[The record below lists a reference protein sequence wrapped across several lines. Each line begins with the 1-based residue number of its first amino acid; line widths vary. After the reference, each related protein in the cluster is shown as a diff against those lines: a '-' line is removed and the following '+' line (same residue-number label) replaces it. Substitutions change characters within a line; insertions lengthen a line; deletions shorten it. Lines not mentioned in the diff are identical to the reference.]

1 MIVCDKCMTNPADLG
16 TIYVE
21 VAGNRQGIDICRDC
35 FRKMFSDIEVARKA
49 FCAQVNFDKDD
60 RGSVEEELLAE
71 KNREMLKDVPSRING
86 MIIPQFMPSEVVI
99 GNQTWLLEN
108 LKVDDG
114 KGGIYHNED
123 NGEVY
128 YTFDAAKRVADGI
141 PGWHLPSRDEWNTLI
156 EVTGT
161 YEDSKPLMAS
171 GTNTTGLTVKL
182 VGSKIESYGRGAPKY
197 YVIDKVARFWS
208 SDEEQDYPESAWY
221 KYFDSTSGGKYDF
234 NGPKDSGLSVRLVK
248 DS

>member
-1 MIVCDKCMTNPADLG
+1 MIVCDKCMTNQADLG

-35 FRKMFSDIEVARKA
+35 FRAMFSGIEVARKA
-49 FCAQVNFDKDD
+49 FCVQVNFDKDD
-60 RGSVEEELLAE
+60 RGSVEKELLAE

-86 MIIPQFMPSEVVI
+86 MVMPQFMSSEVVI

-141 PGWHLPSRDEWNTLI
+141 LGWHLPSMDEWDTLI
-156 EVTGT
+156 EVTDT
-161 YEDSKPLMAS
+161 YEDNKPLMAS

-182 VGSKIESYGRGAPKY
+182 VGSRITLDGLGAPEY
-197 YVIDKVARFWS
+197 FEIGKVARFWS
-208 SDEEQDYPESAWY
+208 SDEEQDFSESARY
-221 KYFDSTSGGKYDF
+221 KYFDPTSGGKFDF
-234 NGPKDSGLSVRLVK
+234 HGPKDYGLSVRLVK
-248 DS
+248 DT

>member
-21 VAGNRQGIDICRDC
+21 VAGNRQGIDICREC

-71 KNREMLKDVPSRING
+71 KNREMLKDVPSSING
-86 MIIPQFMPSEVVI
+86 MIMPQFMPSEVVI
-99 GNQTWLLEN
+99 GNQTWMLEN

-114 KGGIYHNED
+114 KGGIYHNAD

-128 YTFDAAKRVADGI
+128 YTFDAAKRIADGI
-141 PGWHLPSRDEWNTLI
+141 TGWHLPSRDEWNTLI
-156 EVTGT
+156 EVTDT
-161 YEDSKPLMAS
+161 YEDNEPLMAS

-182 VGSKIESYGRGAPKY
+182 VGSKITALNAPVY
-197 YVIDKVARFWS
+197 YECGKVARFWS
-208 SDEEQDYPESAWY
+208 SDEEQDYPDAWY
-221 KYFDSTSGGKYDF
+221 KYFDPTSGGKCEF
-234 NGPKDSGLSVRLVK
+234 IGPKDNGLSVRLVK
-248 DS
+248 DT